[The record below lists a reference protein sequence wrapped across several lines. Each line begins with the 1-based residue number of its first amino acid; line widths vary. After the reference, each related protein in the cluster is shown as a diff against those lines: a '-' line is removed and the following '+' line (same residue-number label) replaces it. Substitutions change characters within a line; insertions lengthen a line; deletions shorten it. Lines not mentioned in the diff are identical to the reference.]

1 MTDQRD
7 LEIKGDRALSSS
19 DSDRLGFREV
29 AKRIAASLIDQASQD
44 GFVVGIEGAW
54 GSGKSCLLFLIA
66 EELERMPSAQRPS
79 VINFRPWLIG
89 NRESLITGL
98 FGDISSE
105 LEKVAMSIG
114 NSEPANK
121 KKAQDASKAL
131 RRFLNGL
138 SRTGAAIE
146 LVGEA
151 SGWMPAKWIGKGV
164 KAAGDLT
171 SGESAP
177 PQLSELKEN
186 LVNTLRELDHRFVI
200 TIDDV
205 DRLEPTEVIEI
216 LRLVRSVVDLPNV
229 IYILCYDSEILAQ
242 SIERAAGVRSGKAY
256 LEKIVQLTAMV
267 PKPEPLQLRQ
277 WFSEELHQI
286 ASVKNEDELSRLQ
299 LVIDHEGGRQLQTP
313 RAVMRALD
321 AIRFFWPPLRDI
333 QADLADLVWLQLIK
347 DGNPALYR
355 WIEAYCATFSAVSV
369 GAARVED
376 AEKARELSAMLEA
389 VPDGHFADMM
399 YRYHFSEQLPG
410 VDVDYAEEGGGF
422 SIFQPVSEQERDLAI
437 SGRRLSSP
445 DHYRLYFALAAPSYA
460 LSNNEFAAIWEASKT
475 GAQQTGDAL
484 LELHRTV
491 QSGSLTKADIL
502 LERIK
507 GQVYE
512 ELSTVQCENFLIA
525 FSCIMDDAYR
535 IRPFDHFWVNSFW
548 DRAAR
553 LVPIFTSRLEADR
566 RHDVLESMFR
576 NGPAIGWLTSMFRRE
591 TFSHGRF
598 GDRPR
603 PQEEWLFSEAE
614 LDKVTEILL
623 ERYRSMSFSDIISS
637 PNPISLLFA
646 WMQGGDGNG
655 PRDLLSHHAESDEGF
670 LDALECLMSWINSSD
685 RGRFKVLKKEN
696 LECFMDLD
704 SATAR
709 LHGLVDDPHLGERA
723 SRIENAL
730 NLGLEY

>member
-1 MTDQRD
+1 
-7 LEIKGDRALSSS
+7 
-19 DSDRLGFREV
+19 
-29 AKRIAASLIDQASQD
+29 
-44 GFVVGIEGAW
+44 
-54 GSGKSCLLFLIA
+54 
-66 EELERMPSAQRPS
+66 
-79 VINFRPWLIG
+79 
-89 NRESLITGL
+89 
-98 FGDISSE
+98 
-105 LEKVAMSIG
+105 
-114 NSEPANK
+114 
-121 KKAQDASKAL
+121 
-131 RRFLNGL
+131 
-138 SRTGAAIE
+138 
-146 LVGEA
+146 
-151 SGWMPAKWIGKGV
+151 
-164 KAAGDLT
+164 
-171 SGESAP
+171 
-177 PQLSELKEN
+177 
-186 LVNTLRELDHRFVI
+186 
-200 TIDDV
+200 
-205 DRLEPTEVIEI
+205 
-216 LRLVRSVVDLPNV
+216 VVDLPNV
-229 IYILCYDSEILAQ
+229 IYVLCYDSEILAQ

-267 PKPEPLQLRQ
+267 PQPEPLQLRQ

-313 RAVMRALD
+313 RAVIRALD
-321 AIRFFWPPLRDI
+321 AIRFFWPPLREI

-347 DGNPALYR
+347 DGNPTLYR

-369 GAARVED
+369 GVARVED
-376 AEKARELSAMLEA
+376 AEKARELSAMLET
-389 VPDGHFADMM
+389 VPDGHFDDMM

-410 VDVDYAEEGGGF
+410 VDVDYAEEGGRF
-422 SIFQPVSEQERDLAI
+422 SIFQQVSEQERDLAI

-445 DHYRLYFALAAPSYA
+445 DHYRLYFALAAPSHA
-460 LSNNEFAAIWEASKT
+460 LSNDEFAAIWEASTT
-475 GAQQTGDAL
+475 GSQQTGDAL

-512 ELSTVQCENFLIA
+512 ELSAVQCENFLIA
-525 FSCIMDDAYR
+525 FSSIMDDAYR

-548 DRAAR
+548 DRAVR
-553 LVPIFTSRLEADR
+553 LVPIFTSRLQADR
-566 RHDVLESMFR
+566 RHLVLDSMFR
-576 NGPAIGWLTSMFRRE
+576 RGSAIGWLTSMFRRE

-623 ERYRSMSFSDIISS
+623 ERYRSMSFQDIISS
-637 PNPISLLFA
+637 PDPISLLFA
-646 WMQGGDGNG
+646 WTQGGDENG
-655 PRDLLSHHAESDEGF
+655 PRDLLMHHAESDEGF

-696 LECFMDLD
+696 LEGFMDLD

-723 SRIENAL
+723 SRIEEAL
-730 NLGLEY
+730 KLGREY